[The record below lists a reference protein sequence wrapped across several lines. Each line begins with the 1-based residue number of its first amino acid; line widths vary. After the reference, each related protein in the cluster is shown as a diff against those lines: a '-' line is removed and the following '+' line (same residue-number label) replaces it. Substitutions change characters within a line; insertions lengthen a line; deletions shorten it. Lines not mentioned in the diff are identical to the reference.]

1 MQPGPEEAHAGSEA
15 AVTGSADRRG
25 ARLNWG
31 ILLVAIAI
39 VVLDQIT
46 KMLVLEHVALFD
58 KVEIIPGLLDVVHI
72 QNAGVAFGILNDV
85 AHPQRSLVTT
95 LLAVL
100 ALGGIAYYSRHIR
113 PEERVARVGLA
124 LIFGG
129 AVGNLVDR
137 LRYGHVVDFI
147 DVYAGAWHFW
157 AFNVAD
163 ASISVGAVLVFVE
176 LLFLNRHASHSV

>member
-1 MQPGPEEAHAGSEA
+1 VA
-15 AVTGSADRRG
+15 AVTGAAERRR
-25 ARLNWG
+25 ATPSWG
-31 ILLVAIAI
+31 IVILAMA
-39 VVLDQIT
+39 VVILDQIT
-46 KMLVLEHVALFD
+46 KTLVLEHVALFD

-85 AHPQRSLVTT
+85 AHPQRPILTT
-95 LLAVL
+95 LLALL
-100 ALGGIAYYSRHIR
+100 ALGGIVYYSRHIR

-147 DVYAGAWHFW
+147 DVYAGDWHFW